1 MPKFNITATFSLTSE
16 VEPDLY
22 LNAFDPSDAEDY
34 KDLSYWSTAPVT
46 SDGGSL
52 SFTVEA
58 EDEED
63 AERKA
68 EEIIDTGTEITD
80 RNNLTW
86 LVDDVNVEVEE
97 VEEEMTKSRAVA
109 LIEAYLI
116 MLSDAGKLDA
126 VLREAF
132 EFLLREVTA

>member
-1 MPKFNITATFSLTSE
+1 MPKFNITAEFSLTSE

-22 LNAFDPSDAEDY
+22 FNAFDPSGAEDY
-34 KDLSYWSTAPVT
+34 KDLSSWGTSPVT
-46 SDGGSL
+46 SDGGLL

-58 EDEED
+58 EDEAD

-68 EEIIDTGTEITD
+68 EEIIDSGQEVTD
-80 RNNLTW
+80 RNSLTW
-86 LVDDVNVEVEE
+86 LVEDVRIEVEE
-97 VEEEMTKSRAVA
+97 VEEKMTKSRAIA

-116 MLSDAGKLDA
+116 MLSDAGKLDP
-126 VLREAF
+126 VLRDAF